1 MSNKTLS
8 RQPFNLTDVSWLYEM
23 PGGLEVLVQLPGQ
36 PHQTILIPW
45 RKIRQSLER
54 KDRHDPRN

>member
-8 RQPFNLTDVSWLYEM
+8 LKPFSLNEDSWLYEM
-23 PGGLEVLVQLPGQ
+23 PGGLEVHVQLTGQ
-36 PHQTILIPW
+36 PHQTMVIPW
-45 RKIRQSLER
+45 KKVRQSLER